1 MKKFLSLLMVFTM
14 TVMLAACGAKETPA
28 QTTENAGNETT
39 ANEDAANGSTSN
51 EAADEG
57 TANEETTKSFTI
69 GYSALTLGD
78 SYCKALAD
86 AIEKYA
92 KEMGME
98 CTVLDG
104 QVDATKQMET
114 IDTFYNKKVDLVI
127 VQPIPGVE
135 PSLVKFNESGIPV
148 LFVNSYPTITE
159 EFELDYSYVGSRET
173 EAGEEQAKYLAE
185 VLPENAKVC
194 VVLNALGFT
203 NTEDRRNGFAD
214 KMKEL
219 RPDVEIIA
227 EQTGDSD
234 TNKTMSVIED
244 WLQLYGEDG
253 ISAIVSGCNAS
264 TIGIVEVLKTH
275 NLCGKILVAGID
287 CLSPYGP
294 DNLTAGNVAVEIF
307 QNPDEQARI
316 AIETALKLLN
326 GESAEAETWV
336 KWEPVT
342 AENAKDYYDR
352 Y

>member
-1 MKKFLSLLMVFTM
+1 MKKFLSLLMVLAM
-14 TVMLAACGAKETPA
+14 TVMLAACGAKEAPA
-28 QTTENAGNETT
+28 PAAENAGNEAA
-39 ANEDAANGSTSN
+39 ANEDAAESSSN
-51 EAADEG
+51 EAAEEESAD
-57 TANEETTKSFTI
+57 NEAAKTFTI

-135 PSLVKFNESGIPV
+135 SSLVKFNESGTPV

-159 EFELDYSYVGSRET
+159 EFELSYSYVGSRET

-185 VLPENAKVC
+185 VLPENATVC

-203 NTEDRRNGFAD
+203 NTESRRNGFVD
-214 KMKEL
+214 KMNEL
-219 RPDVEIIA
+219 RPDVQVIA

-253 ISAIVSGCNAS
+253 INAIVSGCNAS
-264 TIGIVEVLKTH
+264 TIGIVEVLKSH
-275 NLCGKILVAGID
+275 DLCGKILVAGID

-294 DNLTAGNVAVEIF
+294 DNLTAGNVAVDIF

-316 AIETALKLLN
+316 AIETALKLLE
-326 GESAEAETWV
+326 GEAVEEETWV

>member
-1 MKKFLSLLMVFTM
+1 MKKFLSLLMVLTM
-14 TVMLAACGAKETPA
+14 TAMLAACGAKEAPA
-28 QTTENAGNETT
+28 KTAENAES
-39 ANEDAANGSTSN
+39 EAASN
-51 EAADEG
+51 ESASNESAS
-57 TANEETTKSFTI
+57 NEEETKSFTI

-135 PSLVKFNESGIPV
+135 SSLVKFNESGIPV

-159 EFELDYSYVGSRET
+159 EFELSYSYVGSRET

-203 NTEDRRNGFAD
+203 NTESRRNGFVD
-214 KMKEL
+214 KIKEL

-253 ISAIVSGCNAS
+253 IDAIVSACNAS

-275 NLCGKILVAGID
+275 DLCGEILVAGID

-294 DNLTAGNVAVEIF
+294 DNLLAGNVAVDIF

-316 AIETALKLLN
+316 AIETAVKLLA
-326 GESAEAETWV
+326 GEAVEEETWV

>member
-1 MKKFLSLLMVFTM
+1 MKKFLSLLMVLTM
-14 TVMLAACGAKETPA
+14 TVMLAACGAKEAPA
-28 QTTENAGNETT
+28 QTTENAANETAANEDT
-39 ANEDAANGSTSN
+39 ENEDAAESPSG
-51 EAADEG
+51 EAAEAK
-57 TANEETTKSFTI
+57 TFTI

-135 PSLVKFNESGIPV
+135 SSLVKFNESGTPV

-159 EFELDYSYVGSRET
+159 EFELSYSYVGSRET

-185 VLPENAKVC
+185 VLPENATVC

-203 NTEDRRNGFAD
+203 NTESRRNGFVD
-214 KMKEL
+214 KMNEI
-219 RPDVEIIA
+219 RPDVQIIA

-244 WLQLYGEDG
+244 WLQLYGKDG
-253 ISAIVSGCNAS
+253 INAIVSGCNAS
-264 TIGIVEVLKTH
+264 TIGIVEVLKSH
-275 NLCGKILVAGID
+275 DLCGKILVAGID

-294 DNLTAGNVAVEIF
+294 DNLTAGNVAVDIF

-316 AIETALKLLN
+316 AIETALKLLE
-326 GESAEAETWV
+326 GETVEEETWV